1 MTIYKVCFFSGSTY
15 FEQFFSVK
23 EMAEQVAKDFNGVA
37 VIEKY
42 KV

>member
-23 EMAEQVAKDFNGVA
+23 EMAEQAVKNFNGTA